1 MAQWPHEEV
10 QESGK
15 LYPETLLRVKVTKQE
30 DMEDNS
36 GRFAVQIDSRIM
48 EPPSLKNQPYSFR
61 FIIGMTADTAQK
73 FGLEEDLLAEE
84 EATWIN
90 NPSARRYKSFLKAC
104 GVASTGDTEE
114 EAEDVRGKVL
124 LIQNGNREGKYND
137 ASAFYPEG
145 EGHAALDDERSQ
157 TLSKRGRPAQAA
169 ASQPQ
174 TTSKKKKE
182 QVEVVEEG
190 EWDD

>member
-114 EAEDVRGKVL
+114 EAEDVRGKVPL
-124 LIQNGNREGKYND
+124 DCGVAIRRRGRAY
-137 ASAFYPEG
+137 
-145 EGHAALDDERSQ
+145 GHACRERHRSGGNTAGGRQ
-157 TLSKRGRPAQAA
+157 VKRICGG
-169 ASQPQ
+169 
-174 TTSKKKKE
+174 TI
-182 QVEVVEEG
+182 
-190 EWDD
+190 